1 MELQIWTMNQLT
13 ELEKLVKRKILPA
26 EVLERVRE
34 IVTTLDNAYGI
45 ERDVQGKNS
54 SQEGGY
60 VLISTNPIKSRM
72 AEILQKVKVHRN
84 EFEYEEFID
93 DGKQK
98 WRQRLYLIDND
109 YGIVFVYPIEEEET
123 VWIMSCLELVW

>member
-123 VWIMSCLELVW
+123 V

>member
-84 EFEYEEFID
+84 EVEYEEFID

-123 VWIMSCLELVW
+123 V

>member
-72 AEILQKVKVHRN
+72 R
-84 EFEYEEFID
+84 
-93 DGKQK
+93 
-98 WRQRLYLIDND
+98 
-109 YGIVFVYPIEEEET
+109 
-123 VWIMSCLELVW
+123 

>member
-45 ERDVQGKNS
+45 ETDVQGKNS

-123 VWIMSCLELVW
+123 V

>member
-13 ELEKLVKRKILPA
+13 ELEKLVKRKILPVV
-26 EVLERVRE
+26 VLERVRE

-60 VLISTNPIKSRM
+60 VLISTNPIKSRI

-123 VWIMSCLELVW
+123 V

>member
-60 VLISTNPIKSRM
+60 VLISTNPIKNRM

-123 VWIMSCLELVW
+123 V

>member
-13 ELEKLVKRKILPA
+13 ELEKMVKRKILPA

-123 VWIMSCLELVW
+123 V